1 MNKKKQNPANTS
13 TRSTERKQQLLRD
26 TGKTLKFK
34 TGLKAGAIKLT
45 DILVS

>member
-1 MNKKKQNPANTS
+1 MNKKKRDYP
-13 TRSTERKQQLLRD
+13 LLRD
-26 TGKTLKFK
+26 AGKTLTLK